1 MPFDVCLCSRAIAFQ
16 QTLHHSLRKN
26 RNTVQALLLPR
37 LARRANIFH
46 FILRKGYRN
55 LIAFVLIKHP
65 LGLFIERSS

>member
-1 MPFDVCLCSRAIAFQ
+1 MFVQSGYRISTNVASFA
-16 QTLHHSLRKN
+16 TKN
-26 RNTVQALLLPR
+26 RNTVQALLLPG

-65 LGLFIERSS
+65 LGLFIE